1 MKNTLSIYAGT
12 LGSNDELELNF
23 MVDLESEVE
32 TAPYRVALTLVKKAM
47 INNYLEPEN
56 RKVLR
61 GLVHPDTWKEREF
74 DERLCRKYR
83 FDPDLKVETWIRGIE
98 VRFEALLELRNLL
111 ELTMLIAENEV
122 QRTDQARAK
131 EEQKQRLERD
141 GSALKAWWD
150 SLEPAQCIAG
160 LETMMLSL
168 NLSRQEMEQYWDVA
182 SPEMRTRLM
191 GIAMYALEVKPSTRA
206 KSIRAR
212 QDHKPMKRPQAPEN
226 KRTRRNHLRLVPP
239 VAA

>member
-1 MKNTLSIYAGT
+1 MKRTLSIYAGT
-12 LGSNDELELNF
+12 LDSDAGLDLNF
-23 MVDLESEVE
+23 MVDLESEAL
-32 TAPYRVALTLVKKAM
+32 TAPYRAALTLVKKAM
-47 INNYLEPEN
+47 INNYLEPED
-56 RKVLR
+56 RVVLR
-61 GLVHPDTWKEREF
+61 GLIHPDTWKEREF

-122 QRTDQARAK
+122 RSVGQARAK

-141 GSALKAWWD
+141 ESELKAWWD
-150 SLEPAQCIAG
+150 SLKPAQCIAG
-160 LETMMLSL
+160 LEAMMLSL
-168 NLSRQEMEQYWDVA
+168 NLSRKEMEQYWDVA

-191 GIAMYALEVKPSTRA
+191 GIAMYALEVKPSRRA
-206 KSIRAR
+206 KDVRAR
-212 QDHKPMKRPQAPEN
+212 QEPKPMKKERG
-226 KRTRRNHLRLVPP
+226 RRGHLRLVPP